1 MIMVREVL
9 SCRPGK
15 VRALVD
21 RFRTLGSV
29 LEARGGTPF
38 RMYTDVAGER
48 FWTLV
53 LETEY
58 ESLDAFVAMEEEVMA
73 DERARTAMEGYH
85 ELVLEGRRE
94 IYTVV

>member
-9 SCRPGK
+9 NCRPGK

-21 RFRTLGSV
+21 RFKALNTV
-29 LEARGGTPF
+29 MEDRGAAPF

-53 LETEY
+53 LESEY
-58 ESLDAFVAMEEEVMA
+58 ESLDAFAALEQEVM
-73 DERARTAMEGYH
+73 DDDRAKSAMEGYH
-85 ELVLEGRRE
+85 ELVVKGRRE